1 MLLALALAWGA
12 IEWTIIR
19 RITMLTKRSRA
30 VTAAV
35 VDDGGAAPAS
45 RWSTLDIADLRSPDE
60 LGVLA
65 TCLAEL
71 LQRVDESM
79 QRERLRAEREKDQWM
94 AVGHEIMSPLQS
106 LIALHG
112 APDDASRR
120 YILRMQ
126 QAIRVLYGSASPS
139 EAFQSTT
146 LQLATLELGAFLA
159 EVAANA
165 PHAGIADVRYD
176 GPGEP
181 VVVRADEYPL
191 EDVVTHVLQNAQRHR
206 RAGTPITLRL
216 RADEARATVELHN
229 EGEAIAP
236 ALIDKIFEYGVSGT
250 HEAEGASDAQ
260 APQRGQGLFVA
271 KTYMAKMGGTIT
283 AENVAGGVRLV
294 LTFPRA

>member
-1 MLLALALAWGA
+1 M
-12 IEWTIIR
+12 
-19 RITMLTKRSRA
+19 
-30 VTAAV
+30 
-35 VDDGGAAPAS
+35 
-45 RWSTLDIADLRSPDE
+45 
-60 LGVLA
+60 LA

-146 LQLATLELGAFLA
+146 LQLATLELDAFLA

-165 PHAGIADVRYD
+165 PHAGIVDVVYE
-176 GPGEP
+176 GPGEA

-191 EDVVTHVLQNAQRHR
+191 EDVITHVLQNAQRHR
-206 RAGTPITLRL
+206 HAGTPITLRL
-216 RADEARATVELHN
+216 RADDARATVELHN
-229 EGEAIAP
+229 EGDAIAP
-236 ALIDKIFEYGVSGT
+236 ELIDKVFEYGVSGA
-250 HEAEGASDAQ
+250 HEPTAASDAH

-271 KTYMAKMGGTIT
+271 KTYMAKMGGTIA
-283 AENVAGGVRLV
+283 AENVAGGVRVV